1 MKHRT
6 FHDPIYIDDNDPLRK
21 LLKFHEAKQREAAAK
36 KKKRVRKPN
45 DQAHFR
51 ACSEAEGS

>member
-45 DQAHFR
+45 VKD
-51 ACSEAEGS
+51 EVPK